1 MVESKN
7 DVMISADKT
16 QQKEKQMENE
26 QIEQAKKL
34 LQATKDIL
42 TKCDDGTYAK
52 NVMEVT
58 AILDEV
64 ECDGNYLLEEITM
77 LLEEI
82 ED

>member
-1 MVESKN
+1 MK
-7 DVMISADKT
+7 
-16 QQKEKQMENE
+16 NE

-42 TKCDDGTYAK
+42 TECDDGMYVRD
-52 NVMEVT
+52 VMEVT
-58 AILDEV
+58 AIWDEV
-64 ECDGNYLLEEITM
+64 ECDGNCLLEEITI

>member
-1 MVESKN
+1 MRWKVCYELH
-7 DVMISADKT
+7 DKT
-16 QQKEKQMENE
+16 PQQKGYELENE
-26 QIEQAKKL
+26 QIEQARKL

-42 TKCDDGTYAK
+42 TKCDDGIYVK

-58 AILDEV
+58 AVWDEA
-64 ECDGNYLLEEITM
+64 ECDGNCLLEEITI